1 MEGARLVKER
11 PHRRHRAGAELR
23 HHTSHAIAAM
33 TVAVALTGCV
43 ANTTPA
49 APPAISAAVSPTSS
63 PVPTHTTATW
73 HCEPKSR
80 VAVALATLNRDL
92 NNFEGTPGDATANP
106 VVADAGALWLAVA
119 RLSSA
124 DSAAIGAAAIG
135 ALRTAAGLLPADL
148 RAIRNDENQGNTP
161 VFGTLIADAQNFATL
176 VGSSLGC
183 A

>member
-1 MEGARLVKER
+1 MEGARLVREES
-11 PHRRHRAGAELR
+11 HRRHQAVAVLR
-23 HHTSHAIAAM
+23 HHTSHSIAAM

-49 APPAISAAVSPTSS
+49 APPAIFAAVSPTSS
-63 PVPTHTTATW
+63 PVPTQTPATW

-92 NNFEGTPGDATANP
+92 NNFEGTPGDATASQ
-106 VVADAGALWLAVA
+106 VVAEVGALWLAVA
-119 RLSSA
+119 RLPSA

-135 ALRTAAGLLPADL
+135 ELKTAAGPLPADL

-183 A
+183 T